1 MNRGNYG
8 VLQRYAV
15 LQRAVQHAD
24 VVIGNAGA
32 HDGGD
37 EHPDPNYPAYHE
49 RFRVPAG
56 AGECRVSQEAQGRT
70 PAQLLSLKEQ
80 TSEPLHQYQRQG
92 NGLYHEK

>member
-24 VVIGNAGA
+24 VVIGSAGA

-37 EHPDPNYPAYHE
+37 EHPDPNYPGLEYLQGLVNAE
-49 RFRVPAG
+49 SAKRPRAG
-56 AGECRVSQEAQGRT
+56 
-70 PAQLLSLKEQ
+70 
-80 TSEPLHQYQRQG
+80 HQPSCF
-92 NGLYHEK
+92 L